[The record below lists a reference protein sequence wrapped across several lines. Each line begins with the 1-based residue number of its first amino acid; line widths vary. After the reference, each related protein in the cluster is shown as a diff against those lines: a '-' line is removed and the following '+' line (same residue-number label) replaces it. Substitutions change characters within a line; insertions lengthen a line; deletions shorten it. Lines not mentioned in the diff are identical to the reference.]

1 MTLNTAD
8 ADVCAYVDRC
18 ILIGMN
24 AGYLISFPSC
34 SHFLFLFSSLLFS
47 SLPYH
52 YLFSTSILLIRFL
65 PHHHD
70 RIHRQQHTTSHVYYT
85 KMPWR
90 TTTTPST
97 HPDPP
102 PGPLDPPNRIPTT
115 LSQLAIKKHLGT
127 PRLPPI
133 GFERQFQRKSYLRDG
148 KGDMSLEV
156 GVLKYQQGPGIGES
170 WSVFFLLGQL
180 HP

>member
-1 MTLNTAD
+1 MRECR
-8 ADVCAYVDRC
+8 VC
-18 ILIGMN
+18 
-24 AGYLISFPSC
+24 AGYLISLPS
-34 SHFLFLFSSLLFS
+34 SLHFLFLFSSLLFLIITFSLLQYYS
-47 SLPYH
+47 SDSFLI
-52 YLFSTSILLIRFL
+52 STIAYIVNNI
-65 PHHHD
+65 PAP
-70 RIHRQQHTTSHVYYT
+70 TSTNT

-97 HPDPP
+97 RPNPP

-115 LSQLAIKKHLGT
+115 LSQLATKKHIGT

-170 WSVFFLLGQL
+170 ESSFFLPDFIYPRNAGELVNMGICGSSVG
-180 HP
+180 